1 MAAEQPVLERECEVK
16 IRTLAV
22 ETGGNTVSV
31 HFGEESFISVDGKDK
46 SIVVPLSAEQVEKL
60 QIGLQAEK
68 KGGSKEIERKFLVN
82 LSQLP
87 EGWDKNPN
95 VIVQGYVAL
104 AENGTEIRVRQKG
117 NKFYFTI
124 KGDGTLIRSE
134 VEIEL
139 TQEQFGQFIP
149 FINDRTVEKVRY
161 PMPYGYQ
168 ASDGVK
174 AQVIVEF
181 DVYGGKLTGF
191 PSTAEVEFNNKTGA
205 DQFVKPAFLGDD
217 VTDRKDLKNKNL
229 AIRSRESTLNL
240 ILSLSGKLDTSLLR
254 VITNLEERKFTVS
267 VRLKQPLTSED
278 AAVINNILK
287 NQQDLT
293 RPTFTGRDLSREDLS
308 VLTSL
313 SSVVF
318 VQASKQLQPV

>member
-139 TQEQFGQFIP
+139 TQEQFEQLMP
-149 FINDRTVEKVRY
+149 LTNDRTVEKIRY
-161 PMPYGYQ
+161 TLPYTYI
-168 ASDGVK
+168 AADGTNATVTLEIDK
-174 AQVIVEF
+174 YAGNL
-181 DVYGGKLTGF
+181 DGLY
-191 PSTAEVEFNNKTGA
+191 TAEVEFPSEEAVK
-205 DQFVKPAFLGDD
+205 QFVPPLFFGRD
-217 VTDRKDLKNKNL
+217 VTVKKDLKNKKL
-229 AIRSRESTLNL
+229 AG
-240 ILSLSGKLDTSLLR
+240 LSGAEAQALIASL
-254 VITNLEERKFTVS
+254 
-267 VRLKQPLTSED
+267 
-278 AAVINNILK
+278 
-287 NQQDLT
+287 
-293 RPTFTGRDLSREDLS
+293 
-308 VLTSL
+308 
-313 SSVVF
+313 
-318 VQASKQLQPV
+318 